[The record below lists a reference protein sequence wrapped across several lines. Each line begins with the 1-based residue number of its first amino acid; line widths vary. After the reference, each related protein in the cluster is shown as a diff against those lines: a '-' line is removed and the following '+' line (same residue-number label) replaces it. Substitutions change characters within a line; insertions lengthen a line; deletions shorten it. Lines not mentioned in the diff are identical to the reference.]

1 MPDTAK
7 ARDKNRRIRQEAL
20 REQLAN
26 GGHLQHIIDIANK
39 LSDESQE
46 IDTQMQARLKAAADI
61 KLKLVNKYLGDIRQT
76 ELKNSEDGNGLVIQ
90 VLRLGDD
97 SAAK

>member
-46 IDTQMQARLKAAADI
+46 IDAQMQARLKAAADI